1 MPREAL
7 SKRAKWQGEAG
18 AKGRSAEDIFTVV
31 MKMHLKADKFEL
43 ERQPSTLRGIYGD
56 RGKPGGK
63 MRPHGIIP
71 EFEIRNPANNKAV
84 FVEIKRQKAGGN
96 AHERACKYMMPGI
109 VKAVRQAACQPKSV
123 LPFWWIFTN
132 GIAKDEFYRQ
142 EISFW
147 FQGYERN
154 LLFWPQV
161 RDPEDVVDHFE
172 QHIRPMLL

>member
-7 SKRAKWQGEAG
+7 SKRSKWQGEAG

-31 MKMHLKADKFEL
+31 MKMHLQNDNFEL
-43 ERQPSTLRGIYGD
+43 ERQPSTLRGIYGE
-56 RGKPGGK
+56 RGKPGGR

-84 FVEIKRQKAGGN
+84 FAEIKRQKAEGN

-109 VKAVRQAACQPKSV
+109 VKAVRQAACQPQGV

-132 GIAKDEFYRQ
+132 GIASDEFYRQ

-161 RDPEDVVDHFE
+161 RDPECVVEHFE